1 MLEPVLRWVRG
12 DDSVRLQPVHRA
24 LRFMRAGDTAVDQVE
39 LMWAVSQ
46 LRPEERPLFSAMS
59 PVDQAHSVRVARLVD
74 AGRGDLDAPPD
85 DPWILRAA
93 LLHDVGKAC
102 VPLGRIGRALGT
114 LSAWAGVGPLL
125 RSRAVPPSRL
135 GRVAEYTRYPELG
148 ATLLRGAGSDPRVV
162 AWAEEHHRPPSA
174 WSVPADAGRLLA
186 AADDAS

>member
-1 MLEPVLRWVRG
+1 MLRCGGG
-12 DDSVRLQPVHRA
+12 DVSVRLQPGHRA
-24 LRFMRAGDTAVDQVE
+24 LRFMRAGDATVDQVE

-59 PVDQAHSVRVARLVD
+59 PADQAHSVRVARLVD
-74 AGRGDLDAPPD
+74 AGRSDLDEPSD

-93 LLHDVGKAC
+93 LLHDVGKSC
-102 VPLGRIGRALGT
+102 VPLGRAGRALGT
-114 LSAWAGVGPLL
+114 VCAWVGVGPLL
-125 RSRAVPPSRL
+125 RSRAVPLSRL

-148 ATLLRGAGSDPRVV
+148 AALLRGAGSDRRVV

-186 AADDAS
+186 SADDAS